1 MGADQIFG
9 QHGHRIN
16 NPNHLVGT
24 FNAHLRDTC
33 LLFADEAFWP
43 GNRGAVGTIKAL
55 ITEPTLFI
63 EAKGRDGVTVR
74 NSLHIVMASNEVWV
88 VPAEED
94 ERRFGVF
101 NVSDCVMQDHAY
113 FKALHEE
120 LNRGGLSAML
130 YDLLQVDLTG
140 WHPRDIP
147 KTKGLA
153 DQQEVGLGVED
164 QWWKTT
170 IGNGYVVASH
180 KDQPNWV
187 LSAVLLTDIRT
198 FSPKLVFTN
207 EQTMAVMLKRLGCVK
222 GRKQAGRNAWNLPP
236 LGQARSEWVK
246 RYPGTVWDDPDQ
258 VDWIHEDGDVENL
271 HKVPDGLEE
280 GR

>member
-1 MGADQIFG
+1 MPGGPKEVQGCLNLWNGFAVPPKAGDWSKMQWHIDHVLAGGDPEVATYIRNWCAFAVQHPDKPAEAALVLRGRKGTGKGTLGNALCRIFG

-63 EAKGRDGVTVR
+63 EAKGRDGVTIR

-113 FKALHEE
+113 FKAL
-120 LNRGGLSAML
+120 NM
-130 YDLLQVDLTG
+130 
-140 WHPRDIP
+140 
-147 KTKGLA
+147 
-153 DQQEVGLGVED
+153 
-164 QWWKTT
+164 
-170 IGNGYVVASH
+170 
-180 KDQPNWV
+180 
-187 LSAVLLTDIRT
+187 
-198 FSPKLVFTN
+198 
-207 EQTMAVMLKRLGCVK
+207 
-222 GRKQAGRNAWNLPP
+222 
-236 LGQARSEWVK
+236 RS
-246 RYPGTVWDDPDQ
+246 
-258 VDWIHEDGDVENL
+258 
-271 HKVPDGLEE
+271 
-280 GR
+280 